1 MVCLNRGAARG
12 TVGTVCTVSDFSHQI
27 LFMVS
32 QGKYLLSFKNIF
44 ENFYIAQK
52 MYPLRDV
59 KDLWVGG
66 VGKPLPFARSKVV
79 LLLTGDSNIC
89 KYCEILTFTFLVL
102 H

>member
-59 KDLWVGG
+59 KDLLMGG
-66 VGKPLPFARSKVV
+66 VCLSHVQKLCYFLQGIV
-79 LLLTGDSNIC
+79 
-89 KYCEILTFTFLVL
+89 TFVSIAKF
-102 H
+102 